1 VSTIQQQRMTGFQ
14 KAVWIIV
21 LIFALGTIASVFE
34 GSSADDLPTC
44 SSIYY
49 DSTDSDMDQMC
60 LDGSRTRMFGDY
72 FYQMFEEK
80 LAEENGR
87 Y

>member
-14 KAVWIIV
+14 KAFWIIV
-21 LIFALGTIASVFE
+21 LIFALGTISSVFG

-44 SSIYY
+44 SSIYHG
-49 DSTDSDMDQMC
+49 SAESDMDQMC

-72 FYQMFEEK
+72 FYQMFEEE
-80 LAEENGR
+80 LAEENGL